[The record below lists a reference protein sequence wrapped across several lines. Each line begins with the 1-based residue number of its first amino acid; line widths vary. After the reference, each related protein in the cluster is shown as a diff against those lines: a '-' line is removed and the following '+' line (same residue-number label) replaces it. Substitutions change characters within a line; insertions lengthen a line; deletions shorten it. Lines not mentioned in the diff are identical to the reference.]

1 MNLLHV
7 VLYHTVLS
15 SIFVFGFQHI
25 SGHSAMSVEVIILH
39 CIYFYIISFFL
50 IFPLHIE
57 LLYLDIIM
65 MSYMYVTPLTKF
77 TELFCYTVLV
87 QLYPGTFN
95 LIQCVFKSR
104 NVGKIVKY
112 WHKLELGQNE
122 TLALL
127 YTKVIYEGYRSVPI
141 LF

>member
-1 MNLLHV
+1 
-7 VLYHTVLS
+7 
-15 SIFVFGFQHI
+15 
-25 SGHSAMSVEVIILH
+25 
-39 CIYFYIISFFL
+39 
-50 IFPLHIE
+50 
-57 LLYLDIIM
+57 
-65 MSYMYVTPLTKF
+65 MYVTPLTEF

-95 LIQCVFKSR
+95 LIPCVFKSR